1 MKIPSFRRILFND
14 YPPESRSL
22 VQQLA
27 LSINN
32 GFEVINNALNR
43 NISLKD
49 NILCDIKDI
58 TVEVDT
64 NGIPKRELILTTS
77 IPNNPTIFGANVIYT
92 QNITNPSI
100 YPISGV
106 TITFTQT
113 SRGIIINHIAGLP
126 ANYQFLLRVVF
137 YA

>member
-14 YPPESRSL
+14 YQQEYRGL

-27 LSINN
+27 ITINN
-32 GFEVINNALNR
+32 GFEVINNALNK

-49 NILCDIKDI
+49 NVLCDVKDI
-58 TVEVDT
+58 VVEVDAS
-64 NGIPKRELILTTS
+64 GLPKRELILTTS
-77 IPNNPTIFGANVIYT
+77 LVNNPTIIGAFVIYS

-100 YPISGV
+100 YPTSGI
-106 TITFTQT
+106 TLTFTQT
-113 SRGIIINHIAGLP
+113 ARGIIINHIAGLP

-137 YA
+137 FA